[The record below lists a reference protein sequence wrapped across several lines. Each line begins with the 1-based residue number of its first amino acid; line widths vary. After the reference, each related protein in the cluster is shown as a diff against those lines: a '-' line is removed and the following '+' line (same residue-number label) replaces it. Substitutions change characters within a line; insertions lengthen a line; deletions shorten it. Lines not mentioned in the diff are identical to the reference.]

1 MKRLIMLFVVLATM
15 CGTASAQG
23 NLLDALKGAAT
34 GLVDEVTGG
43 KATQMM
49 LPGSWSYSSPALR
62 LVSDNML
69 SNVASSAVTQGIESK
84 LSTVYQGVGIK
95 PGSCSYTFNN
105 DGSFTAVI
113 SKHNLSGTYTYD
125 ATSHVIELKYSTK
138 LLNLG
143 TMKGYAY
150 IDGAALE
157 LVFDCSKI
165 LNFVTK
171 LGSKSTQLSTITSLV
186 GNYDGMMIGFGFNKK

>member
-1 MKRLIMLFVVLATM
+1 
-15 CGTASAQG
+15 
-23 NLLDALKGAAT
+23 
-34 GLVDEVTGG
+34 
-43 KATQMM
+43 
-49 LPGSWSYSSPALR
+49 
-62 LVSDNML
+62 
-69 SNVASSAVTQGIESK
+69 
-84 LSTVYQGVGIK
+84 VGIK

-113 SKHNLSGTYTYD
+113 GKHNLSGTYTYD